1 MFGLIKFSTLV
12 LCGMALSVPP
22 AQAEAINESSLKAAI
37 VYKLAQFTD
46 WPPPAFT
53 NFNLCLIG
61 KDVFEGE
68 LVHLIDKNL
77 QQAKIKVTYLAQIND
92 AEICQLLFMS
102 PANSSQ
108 LCNWQAQIK
117 TLPILT
123 ISDNPNAWEQDVM
136 IVLST
141 EPNRII
147 FSINKSAAQKVG
159 INFRAQMLRIAHM
172 VK

>member
-1 MFGLIKFSTLV
+1 MTLSLPV
-12 LCGMALSVPP
+12 
-22 AQAEAINESSLKAAI
+22 AQAEAISESSLKAAI

-46 WPPPAFT
+46 WPPPPFT
-53 NFNLCLIG
+53 EFNLCLIG

-77 QQAKIKVTYLAQIND
+77 QQTKIIVTYLSNISD
-92 AEICQLLFMS
+92 AETCQLLFMS

-108 LCNWQAQIK
+108 LSSWQAQIK

-123 ISDNPNAWEQDVM
+123 ISDNPNAWDQDIM

-141 EPNRII
+141 EPNRIV

-159 INFRAQMLRIAHM
+159 IAFRAQMLRIARM